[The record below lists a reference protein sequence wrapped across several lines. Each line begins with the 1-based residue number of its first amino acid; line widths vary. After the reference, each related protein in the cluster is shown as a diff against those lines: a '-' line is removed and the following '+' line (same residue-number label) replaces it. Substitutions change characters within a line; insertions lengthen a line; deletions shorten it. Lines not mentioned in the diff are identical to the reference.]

1 MAQREGSSV
10 ILVFLASPNL
20 FKTSPH
26 GAGGE
31 SKPLVIHCSDPRYQP
46 HFQEFLETG
55 LGMAHYALI
64 AVPGGPHC
72 LVLEQYLPKFGW
84 AGWRWVKLMEK
95 VAQPERIILIA
106 HDDCRWYLSMGFV
119 QDLAGLCARQ
129 VSDLKAAQAKLAENY
144 RTPVDLYYAKLE
156 GDRATFQKL

>member
-1 MAQREGSSV
+1 MYY
-10 ILVFLASPNL
+10 
-20 FKTSPH
+20 TSAH

-55 LGMAHYALI
+55 LGLAHYALI

-72 LVLEQYLPKFGW
+72 LTLSDYLPKFAW
-84 AGWRWVKLMEK
+84 AGWRWVKVMER

-106 HDDCRWYLSMGFV
+106 HDDCRWYVSMGFV
-119 QDLAGLCARQ
+119 SAPASLRERQ
-129 VSDLKAAQAKLAENY
+129 IADLKTARTALAERY
-144 RTPVDLYYAKLE
+144 GAKVDLYYARLE
-156 GDRATFQKL
+156 ADHAVFENLSA

>member
-1 MAQREGSSV
+1 MYY
-10 ILVFLASPNL
+10 
-20 FKTSPH
+20 TSAH

-55 LGMAHYALI
+55 LGLQHYALI

-72 LVLEQYLPKFGW
+72 LTLSDYLPKFAW
-84 AGWRWVKLMEK
+84 AGWRWVKVMER

-106 HDDCRWYLSMGFV
+106 HDDCRWYFTMG
-119 QDLAGLCARQ
+119 LASDTTGLRERQ
-129 VSDLKAAQAKLAENY
+129 IADLKNARASLAERY
-144 RTPVDLYYAKLE
+144 STPVDLYYARLE
-156 GDRATFQKL
+156 GDHAVFEKLSV